1 MWEVL
6 KEPMWFWLIMAVIFL
21 IVELLTL
28 GLTTIWFTGGAVAAL
43 ISVVFGGGWLV
54 SAVVFFAVSIAWLML
69 VRPIARKSFN
79 GKRTKTNAESLIGK
93 TGIVFEEIDNI
104 NSKGR
109 ITVLGQEWAAGSIS
123 DDAVIPKGTKVK
135 VLSIK
140 GVKLIVE
147 ELN

>member
-1 MWEVL
+1 
-6 KEPMWFWLIMAVIFL
+6 
-21 IVELLTL
+21 
-28 GLTTIWFTGGAVAAL
+28 
-43 ISVVFGGGWLV
+43 
-54 SAVVFFAVSIAWLML
+54 ML